1 MPSSQ
6 LRLRFR
12 PLVRSSVGLSR
23 ALTCPS
29 CRERGSI
36 GEGDSLFEVRG
47 RAADREQIVRCAAC
61 LAGVVIQERHVLSPR
76 RARLID
82 PEEWTRMELAWD
94 REKPLPFTAAASA
107 IADPEALVRELH
119 ERGTPSR
126 TLEPLVAEALSLPPE
141 EARRLISDVLGAD
154 G

>member
-1 MPSSQ
+1 
-6 LRLRFR
+6 
-12 PLVRSSVGLSR
+12 VGLTR

-36 GEGDSLFEVRG
+36 GGGDNLFEVRG
-47 RAADREQIVRCAAC
+47 QTADQEQIVRCAAC
-61 LAGVVIQERHVLSPR
+61 LAGVVIHERRVLSPR
-76 RARLID
+76 RAHLID

-94 REKPLPFTAAASA
+94 REKPLPFSAAASA
-107 IADPEALVRELH
+107 IDDPAALVRELH
-119 ERGTPSR
+119 ARGTPAV

-141 EARRLISDVLGAD
+141 EARRLIDGVLGFD